1 MPVDSQST
9 DSKLSVVV
17 LGSAGGITEGNLTAY
32 LLAPTDTQDYLC
44 IDAGTVLSGLR
55 QAHLRGSFD
64 AIQLPAD
71 SPLSMEGYVLK
82 ERIKAYLISH
92 VHMDHITGLTVSS
105 ADDSEK
111 NLFALPHTVE
121 YLREHVFNWRS
132 WPNFCNEG
140 TQPHLN
146 KYHYVRLEAEQ
157 EYSLWELPVSVVPFI
172 VSHSVP
178 YESTAFLVRHQHSSL
193 LFIGDTGPDPVEQR
207 DRLKNVWSNM
217 APRVRNGE
225 LRGIFMEVSYPN
237 GRPDNMLF
245 GHLTPDW
252 MLYELQ
258 QLAELVDPDK
268 PEQALADF
276 PVVVTSIKPSY
287 EKTSTRTQIG
297 EQLADGNRLGIRFI
311 LPEQGQTLHF

>member
-1 MPVDSQST
+1 MPVDSHSKEP
-9 DSKLSVVV
+9 KLSVIV

-32 LLAPTDTQDYLC
+32 LLAPRGSREYLC

-55 QAHLRGSFD
+55 AAHASGSFD
-64 AIQLPAD
+64 GVELPKD

-82 ERIKAYLISH
+82 ECIKAYLISH

-111 NLFALPHTVE
+111 NLLALPHTVE
-121 YLREHVFNWRS
+121 YLREHVFNWKS

-140 TQPHLN
+140 TPPHLN

-172 VSHSVP
+172 VSHSAP
-178 YESTAFLVRHQHSSL
+178 YESTAFLVKHDDSSL
-193 LFIGDTGPDPVEQR
+193 LFVGDTGPDPVEQR
-207 DRLKNVWSNM
+207 DRLKSIWSHV
-217 APRVRNGE
+217 APL
-225 LRGIFMEVSYPN
+225 LREDHLRALFLEVSYPN

-252 MLYELQ
+252 MLYELE
-258 QLAELVDPDK
+258 QLAHLVDPDH
-268 PEQALADF
+268 PTEALRGF

-287 EKTSTRTQIG
+287 EKESTREQIG
-297 EQLADGNRLGIRFI
+297 RQLNDNNRLGVRFI
-311 LPEQGQTLHF
+311 LPEQGQTLYF